1 MSRYRQREGCL
12 AFFKARCASLRAT
25 LHPTVPSVSA
35 DMTHETPDDLQKAVN
50 AYTGPITKCPP
61 GKARARNVKPKA
73 TDRADQWLKA
83 HRADQPKD
91 RHHEERVRLLRIEQ
105 QRQRE
110 RRNDKRDAPAI
121 RRPTGSGTS
130 LVCDGNTRSADAS
143 AWQWADPHSDTRLKN
158 GVPRFHS
165 LALARHQRLS

>member
-1 MSRYRQREGCL
+1 
-12 AFFKARCASLRAT
+12 
-25 LHPTVPSVSA
+25 
-35 DMTHETPDDLQKAVN
+35 MTDETPDKLTRDELRQAVN

-91 RHHEERVRLLRIEQ
+91 RHHEERVLEQ

-121 RRPTGSGTS
+121 RQANRE
-130 LVCDGNTRSADAS
+130 
-143 AWQWADPHSDTRLKN
+143 
-158 GVPRFHS
+158 
-165 LALARHQRLS
+165 RHIAGLRRKHKVG

>member
-1 MSRYRQREGCL
+1 MSRL
-12 AFFKARCASLRAT
+12 HTDNAKAASPFLRRGVPRFRAT

-121 RRPTGSGTS
+121 RQANRE
-130 LVCDGNTRSADAS
+130 
-143 AWQWADPHSDTRLKN
+143 
-158 GVPRFHS
+158 
-165 LALARHQRLS
+165 RHIAGLRRKHKVG